1 MKGDGSM
8 GKKMRKNSSVDNRAY
23 KFRLHP
29 TDEQIV
35 LFCKTMGCARFIYNH
50 LLDDRTKFY
59 QTEKK
64 TLQREVTYY
73 KEIKEFSFLKEVDS
87 LALANAKLNLD
98 RAFANFFEKKSKYP
112 TFKKKGKRD
121 SYTTNAIYNGDS
133 CNIEIVQ
140 SGIKLPKVGI
150 VKTKLH
156 RKVEG
161 KIKSCTISKTA
172 GKFYIS
178 IITEIEK
185 QSVEKLTC
193 IDEDKVL
200 GIDFSVPHFAVDSNG
215 TIFEYPRFYRRMQK
229 KLAKEQRRLDSKQYH
244 SNNYYKQLLKVQKIS
259 AHIANQRRDFCHQL
273 SRKLVMQYDVICFE
287 NLNLSNLKRTLN
299 FGKSINDEGFGM
311 FRNFIQYKLERE
323 GKHFVKIDKMFPS
336 SKLCSVCGYKNVNLT
351 LKDRD
356 WKCPVCNTEHDRDYN
371 AAVNIKQEGLRLLSE
386 HYNLSK

>member
-1 MKGDGSM
+1 M
-8 GKKMRKNSSVDNRAY
+8 GKKMRKNANVDNRAY
-23 KFRLHP
+23 KFRLCP

-35 LFCKTMGCARFIYNH
+35 LFCKTMGCTRFIYNR
-50 LLDDRTKFY
+50 LLSDREKY
-59 QTEKK
+59 YKEEKK

-121 SYTTNAIYNGDS
+121 SYTTNNVND
-133 CNIEIVQ
+133 NIEIVQ

-156 RKVEG
+156 RQVEG
-161 KIKSCTISKTA
+161 KIKSCTISKVA

-185 QSVEKLTC
+185 QEVEKLTC
-193 IDEDKVL
+193 INEDKVL

-215 TIFEYPRFYRRMQK
+215 AVFDYPKYYRRMQK
-229 KLAKEQRRLDSKQYH
+229 KLAKEQRRLASKQYR
-244 SNNYYKQLLKVQKIS
+244 SRNYYKQLTKVQKIS
-259 AHIANQRRDFCHQL
+259 AHVANQRRDFCHQL
-273 SRKLVMQYDVICFE
+273 SHQLILQCDAICFE
-287 NLNLSNLKRTLN
+287 DLNLSNLKRTLN
-299 FGKSINDEGFGM
+299 FGKSISDEGFGM

-336 SKLCSVCGYKNVNLT
+336 SKLCHVCGYKNTELT

-371 AAVNIKQEGLRLLSE
+371 AAINIKQEGLRMLSE
-386 HYNLSK
+386 HYNLSI

>member
-1 MKGDGSM
+1 MKGDGFM
-8 GKKMRKNSSVDNRAY
+8 GKKMRKNANVDNRAY
-23 KFRLHP
+23 KFRLCP

-35 LFCKTMGCARFIYNH
+35 LFCKTMGCTRFIYNR
-50 LLDDRTKFY
+50 LLSDREKY
-59 QTEKK
+59 YKEEKK

-121 SYTTNAIYNGDS
+121 SYTTNNVND
-133 CNIEIVQ
+133 NIEIVQ

-156 RKVEG
+156 RQVEG
-161 KIKSCTISKTA
+161 KIKSCTISKVA

-185 QSVEKLTC
+185 QEVEKLTC
-193 IDEDKVL
+193 INEDKVL

-215 TIFEYPRFYRRMQK
+215 AVFDYPKYYRRMQK
-229 KLAKEQRRLDSKQYH
+229 KLAKEQRRLASKQYR
-244 SNNYYKQLLKVQKIS
+244 SRNYYKQLTKVQKIS
-259 AHIANQRRDFCHQL
+259 AHVANQRRDFCHQL
-273 SRKLVMQYDVICFE
+273 SHQLILQCDAICFE
-287 NLNLSNLKRTLN
+287 DLNLSNLKRTLN
-299 FGKSINDEGFGM
+299 FGKSISDEGFGM

-336 SKLCSVCGYKNVNLT
+336 SKLCHVCGYKNTELT

-371 AAVNIKQEGLRLLSE
+371 AAINIKQEGLRMLSE
-386 HYNLSK
+386 HYNLSI

>member
-1 MKGDGSM
+1 M
-8 GKKMRKNSSVDNRAY
+8 GKKMRKNANVDNRAY
-23 KFRLHP
+23 KFRLCP

-35 LFCKTMGCARFIYNH
+35 LFCKTMGCTRFIYNR
-50 LLDDRTKFY
+50 LLSDREKY
-59 QTEKK
+59 YKEEKK

-73 KEIKEFSFLKEVDS
+73 KEMKEFSFLKEVDS

-121 SYTTNAIYNGDS
+121 SYTTNNVND
-133 CNIEIVQ
+133 NIEIVQ

-156 RKVEG
+156 RQVEG
-161 KIKSCTISKTA
+161 KIKSCTISKVA

-185 QSVEKLTC
+185 QEVEKLTC
-193 IDEDKVL
+193 INEDKVL

-215 TIFEYPRFYRRMQK
+215 AVFDYPKYYRRMQK
-229 KLAKEQRRLDSKQYH
+229 KLAKEQRRLASKQYR
-244 SNNYYKQLLKVQKIS
+244 SRNYYKQLTKVQKIS
-259 AHIANQRRDFCHQL
+259 AHVANQRRDFCHQL
-273 SRKLVMQYDVICFE
+273 SHQLILQCDAICFE
-287 NLNLSNLKRTLN
+287 DLNLSNLKRTLN
-299 FGKSINDEGFGM
+299 FGKSISDEGFGM

-336 SKLCSVCGYKNVNLT
+336 SKLCHVCGYKNTELT

-371 AAVNIKQEGLRLLSE
+371 AAINIKQEGLRMLSE
-386 HYNLSK
+386 HYNLSI